1 MEDQRNADRSVAT
14 AVKFNEYDVL
24 DVLGV
29 WQQYEKLFSKEEDIR
44 ILKEKKRA
52 SFLTLRIRQVTP
64 WSKCPNFTEKD
75 ELLNLITE
83 KKEVRRGLGE
93 VDWPPYRP
101 MSIVLFCVEFIVLA
115 FHVIVHWGVGCTG
128 DKSIVNFWRTFYHG
142 WYQATFLVILAFA
155 LPVFFLT
162 LKVWNMK
169 EDIYIFD
176 D

>member
-1 MEDQRNADRSVAT
+1 
-14 AVKFNEYDVL
+14 
-24 DVLGV
+24 
-29 WQQYEKLFSKEEDIR
+29 
-44 ILKEKKRA
+44 
-52 SFLTLRIRQVTP
+52 
-64 WSKCPNFTEKD
+64 
-75 ELLNLITE
+75 
-83 KKEVRRGLGE
+83 
-93 VDWPPYRP
+93 

-176 D
+176 DQLDQFGGCSDALFNRAIKNWIDEDYDIPAY

>member
-1 MEDQRNADRSVAT
+1 MELEKICLVDGKRIGNNRIDQLSISAEDQYRSLCYGYYIMEDQRNADRSVAT

-83 KKEVRRGLGE
+83 KKEDRRGLGE
-93 VDWPPYRP
+93 VDWPPYRA
-101 MSIVLFCVEFIVLA
+101 MSIVLFCLEFIVLT
-115 FHVIVHWGVGCTG
+115 FHSIWTYCGTCT
-128 DKSIVNFWRTFYHG
+128 
-142 WYQATFLVILAFA
+142 
-155 LPVFFLT
+155 
-162 LKVWNMK
+162 
-169 EDIYIFD
+169 
-176 D
+176 